1 MDANVL
7 ATRLLTLCTGLVLLV
22 LYLLLGGI
30 FAGVFALLWAGRPDP
45 ALLTAALLASSLLF
59 GYLSYRGGTARILGS
74 LEATALPRDR
84 APELHAR
91 VDRLAERMDLA
102 EPTLLVGRMPMPNA
116 LAIGGGRGSAVVLDA
131 GLLRLLTLDELE
143 TIVAHELAHIE
154 SRDSLVQTLGY
165 SVLETFSGLLFL
177 LLLPVGLLVVGLRRA
192 LRLLL
197 GREPEPVEA
206 QVARAYVVVAGVVL
220 ASTVVATLLLRAHS
234 RRRELVADDRAA
246 EVTGRPAD
254 LARALTRIE
263 RASNPDR
270 GLLSSLYI
278 HGEGEEADRGLTRLL
293 ATHPPMRER
302 VERLLDRAEA
312 AWTTIEV
319 Q

>member
-1 MDANVL
+1 MDSDPPT
-7 ATRLLTLCTGLVLLV
+7 TRLLTVATGLVLLA
-22 LYLLLGGI
+22 LYLLLGAL
-30 FAGVFALLWAGRPDP
+30 FAGVFAVLWAGSPNP
-45 ALLTAALLASSLLF
+45 VWLAVTLLVSALLF
-59 GYLSYRGGTARILGS
+59 GYASYRGGTARILAS
-74 LEATALPRDR
+74 LEATELPRDR

-91 VDRLAERMDLA
+91 VERLAERMDVG

-116 LAIGGGRGSAVVLDA
+116 LAVGGRTGGSAIVLDA
-131 GLLRLLTLDELE
+131 GLFRLLTLDELD
-143 TIVAHELAHIE
+143 TIVAHEFAHVE

-165 SVLETFSGLLFL
+165 SVVETFSGLLLL
-177 LLLPVGLLVVGLRRA
+177 LLLPVGLVVVGVRRA
-192 LRLLL
+192 IRLAL
-197 GREPEPVEA
+197 GRPLEPLGQHVK
-206 QVARAYVVVAGVVL
+206 RTYVVVAGVVI

-246 EVTGRPAD
+246 DVTGRPED

-263 RASNPDR
+263 RASTPDH

-278 HGEGEEADRGLTRLL
+278 HGEEAGGLTQLL

-302 VERLLDRAEA
+302 VERLLDSADD
-312 AWTTIEV
+312 AWTAIEV

>member
-1 MDANVL
+1 MDSHAL
-7 ATRLLTLCTGLVLLV
+7 ATRLLTVATGVVLLV
-22 LYLLLGGI
+22 LYLLLGAL
-30 FAGVFALLWAGRPDP
+30 FAGVFALLWAGSPDP
-45 ALLTAALLASSLLF
+45 LWLAVALLVSALLF
-59 GYLSYRGGTARILGS
+59 GYASYRGGTARILSS
-74 LEATALPRDR
+74 LEATELPRDR

-91 VDRLAERMDLA
+91 VDHLAERMDVGS
-102 EPTLLVGRMPMPNA
+102 PTLLVGRMPMPNA
-116 LAIGGGRGSAVVLDA
+116 LAIGGRADGSVVVLDA
-131 GLLRLLTLDELE
+131 GLFRLLTLDELE

-177 LLLPVGLLVVGLRRA
+177 LLLPVGLLVVGVRRA
-192 LRLLL
+192 VRLLL
-197 GREPEPVEA
+197 GRPLEPLDQHVKR
-206 QVARAYVVVAGVVL
+206 VYVVVAGVVV
-220 ASTVVATLLLRAHS
+220 ASSVVATLLLRAHS

-246 EVTGRPAD
+246 DVTGRPAD

-278 HGEGEEADRGLTRLL
+278 HGEDEGGLTRLL

-302 VERLLDRAEA
+302 VERLLDRADD
-312 AWTTIEV
+312 AWTAIEI